1 MELFTIYLGR
11 FIAPSGLTQPV
22 VLPHYLPAEKKEA
35 LLSLLVNGLGSPY
48 LLRFSWPEIRI
59 EPEGNRI
66 LVNNTPL
73 NTQGTLI
80 VVRVGSEEEFRK
92 AFKALRRVPAL
103 LVIYDATRG
112 GFVQYQ
118 KWLYDL
124 NYMLVKAIYEAAEH
138 FGGPQF
144 AEDLD
149 FTFPLENFSDPL
161 DILDFTNRYLEARGE
176 GKEAREAKKEAF
188 GQVLASKVVS
198 LQEEDLTL
206 LLELV
211 TKHTSQVITL
221 HEVEGAEI
229 EALQRLESAG
239 FLILSGRKLMLTAPT
254 LRLRDADFL
263 EKAVLALEKKRG
275 KALGESRKLYE
286 DYLSIVRRPVLEP
299 LPIAE
304 EAAIAVE
311 TRFEVPLKEVEK
323 ELLKLEEKGIRS
335 KALGLMWQAFASLKD
350 NKVEEAL
357 ADARLAYETDKELR
371 EAYLAFLA
379 YGGEF
384 CLANWRLDE
393 AVEYFRRYEAEGGS
407 SWRVFWGLGQAYH
420 KLGKWERAE
429 SFYKQALIKTQE
441 AGEQWGE
448 GAILNDLGNVYAQQG
463 RWEEAIACYEESL
476 RIKRAL
482 GDRHGEGQTLTNLG
496 NVYQLQGRWEE
507 AIANYEKALE
517 ICRTLG
523 DRQGEGKTL
532 MGLGSVYLQQG
543 RWEEAIANYE
553 KALEIFRALG
563 DRHGEG
569 ADAHQPGSGLRRPGP
584 LGRGHRKLREST
596 GNLPR
601 PGRPPR
607 RGADAHQPGQRLR
620 RPGPLGRGHRKLR
633 ESTGNLPRTWRP
645 PRRGATLTN
654 LGNVYP
660 TRAAGKRPSQTTRKH
675 WKSAAPWA
683 TATARERRS
692 TTWATST
699 PSRAA
704 GKRPSQTTRKHWK
717 SSAPWATATARGT
730 LTNLGNVYADQGRWE
745 EAIANYEKAL
755 EIFRALGDRH
765 GEGQSAHGPGQRLR
779 RPGPLGRGHR
789 KLRESTGN
797 LPRPG
802 RPPRRGS
809 DAGQPGQRLRPAGP
823 LGRGHRLLRESLE
836 IFRALGDRHGEA
848 QTLGNLGNVYADQ
861 GRWEEAIA
869 NYEKALEIFRAL
881 GDRHGEALTL
891 MNLGNVYRL
900 PGPLGRGHRKLRE
913 STGNLPRPGRPPR
926 RGSDALGNLGNV
938 YRLQGR
944 WEEAIACYEE
954 SLRNQARPGRP
965 PRRGG
970 DAHRKLQPGHRH
982 GVYADQG
989 RWEEAIAN
997 YEKALEIFRAL
1008 GDRHGEAQTLMQP
1021 GQRLP
1026 PPGPLGRGHRKLR
1039 ESTGNLPRPGRPP
1052 RRGSDAQQPGQRLP
1066 PTRAAGKRPS
1076 PATRKHWK
1084 SSANWVTATARE
1096 LPSTTWPMSMPSK
1109 ASWKRPWKLPRRPS
1123 ASLRNSKPTQTS

>member
-176 GKEAREAKKEAF
+176 GKKAREAKKEAF

-206 LLELV
+206 LLKLV

-350 NKVEEAL
+350 NKAEEAL

-448 GAILNDLGNVYAQQG
+448 GAILNDLGNVYADQGRWEEAIANYEKALEIFRTLGDRHGEGTTLTNLGIVYRLQGRWEEAIANYEKALETFRELGDRYGEAQRLNNLGNVYADQGRWEEAIACYEEALEIFRTLGDRHGEGQTLMNLGIVYAQQG

-476 RIKRAL
+476 RIKREL
-482 GDRHGEGQTLTNLG
+482 GDRHGEAQTLTNLG
-496 NVYQLQGRWEE
+496 NVY
-507 AIANYEKALE
+507 
-517 ICRTLG
+517 
-523 DRQGEGKTL
+523 
-532 MGLGSVYLQQG
+532 
-543 RWEEAIANYE
+543 
-553 KALEIFRALG
+553 
-563 DRHGEG
+563 
-569 ADAHQPGSGLRRPGP
+569 
-584 LGRGHRKLREST
+584 
-596 GNLPR
+596 
-601 PGRPPR
+601 
-607 RGADAHQPGQRLR
+607 RL
-620 RPGPLGRGHRKLR
+620 
-633 ESTGNLPRTWRP
+633 
-645 PRRGATLTN
+645 
-654 LGNVYP
+654 
-660 TRAAGKRPSQTTRKH
+660 
-675 WKSAAPWA
+675 
-683 TATARERRS
+683 
-692 TTWATST
+692 
-699 PSRAA
+699 
-704 GKRPSQTTRKHWK
+704 
-717 SSAPWATATARGT
+717 
-730 LTNLGNVYADQGRWE
+730 QGRWE

-765 GEGQSAHGPGQRLR
+765 GEGQ
-779 RPGPLGRGHR
+779 
-789 KLRESTGN
+789 
-797 LPRPG
+797 
-802 RPPRRGS
+802 
-809 DAGQPGQRLRPAGP
+809 
-823 LGRGHRLLRESLE
+823 
-836 IFRALGDRHGEA
+836 
-848 QTLGNLGNVYADQ
+848 TLTNLGNVYAQQ

-869 NYEKALEIFRAL
+869 NYEKALEICRAL
-881 GDRHGEALTL
+881 GDRHGE
-891 MNLGNVYRL
+891 GQ
-900 PGPLGRGHRKLRE
+900 
-913 STGNLPRPGRPPR
+913 
-926 RGSDALGNLGNV
+926 ALGNMANV
-938 YRLQGR
+938 YAQQG
-944 WEEAIACYEE
+944 E
-954 SLRNQARPGRP
+954 L
-965 PRRGG
+965 
-970 DAHRKLQPGHRH
+970 
-982 GVYADQG
+982 
-989 RWEEAIAN
+989 
-997 YEKALEIFRAL
+997 EKALE
-1008 GDRHGEAQTLMQP
+1008 
-1021 GQRLP
+1021 
-1026 PPGPLGRGHRKLR
+1026 
-1039 ESTGNLPRPGRPP
+1039 
-1052 RRGSDAQQPGQRLP
+1052 
-1066 PTRAAGKRPS
+1066 
-1076 PATRKHWK
+1076 
-1084 SSANWVTATARE
+1084 TATQALRIFEELKAYPDLVTCHRQIASLSLQAGDLPTSFSHLAQALLLSLQLHPKLVLDTIGFIVAIAKRLASEGRFPDVTVLGSGLWKVVMEVGVERLRSEELKVLGVLAQRVCEVIAFMGKSRVEEKPEERAKARE
-1096 LPSTTWPMSMPSK
+1096 IALTMAKEIDEVTGGV
-1109 ASWKRPWKLPRRPS
+1109 WKLEEWVS
-1123 ASLRNSKPTQTS
+1123 GGD

>member
-206 LLELV
+206 LLKLV

-350 NKVEEAL
+350 NKAEEAL

-448 GAILNDLGNVYAQQG
+448 GAILNDLGNVYADQGRWEEAIANYEKALEIFHELGDRQGEAKTLNNLGLVYADQGRWEEAIANYEKALEIFRTLGDRHGEGTTLTNLGLVYRLQGRWEEAIANYEKALETFRELGDRYGEAQRLNNLGNVYADQGRWEEAIACYEEALEIFRTLGDRHGEGQTLMNLGIVYAQQG

-476 RIKRAL
+476 RIKREL
-482 GDRHGEGQTLTNLG
+482 GDRHGEALALMNLG
-496 NVYQLQGRWEE
+496 NVY
-507 AIANYEKALE
+507 A
-517 ICRTLG
+517 
-523 DRQGEGKTL
+523 
-532 MGLGSVYLQQG
+532 QQG

-553 KALEIFRALG
+553 ESLRIKRTLG
-563 DRHGEG
+563 DRHGE
-569 ADAHQPGSGLRRPGP
+569 AQ
-584 LGRGHRKLREST
+584 
-596 GNLPR
+596 
-601 PGRPPR
+601 
-607 RGADAHQPGQRLR
+607 
-620 RPGPLGRGHRKLR
+620 
-633 ESTGNLPRTWRP
+633 
-645 PRRGATLTN
+645 TLNN
-654 LGNVYP
+654 LG
-660 TRAAGKRPSQTTRKH
+660 
-675 WKSAAPWA
+675 
-683 TATARERRS
+683 
-692 TTWATST
+692 
-699 PSRAA
+699 
-704 GKRPSQTTRKHWK
+704 
-717 SSAPWATATARGT
+717 
-730 LTNLGNVYADQGRWE
+730 LVYADQGRWE

-765 GEGQSAHGPGQRLR
+765 GEGQ
-779 RPGPLGRGHR
+779 
-789 KLRESTGN
+789 
-797 LPRPG
+797 
-802 RPPRRGS
+802 
-809 DAGQPGQRLRPAGP
+809 
-823 LGRGHRLLRESLE
+823 
-836 IFRALGDRHGEA
+836 ALGNMA
-848 QTLGNLGNVYADQ
+848 NVYAQQ
-861 GRWEEAIA
+861 GEL
-869 NYEKALEIFRAL
+869 EKALETATQALRIFEELKAYPDLVTCHRQIALLSLQAGDLPASSSHLAQALLLSLQLHPKLVLDTIGFIVAIAKSLASEGRFPDVTVLGSGLWKVVMEVGVGRLRNEELKASGMLAQRVCEVIAFMGKSRVEEKPEERAKA
-881 GDRHGEALTL
+881 REMALT
-891 MNLGNVYRL
+891 MAKEIDEVTGGVW
-900 PGPLGRGHRKLRE
+900 KL
-913 STGNLPRPGRPPR
+913 
-926 RGSDALGNLGNV
+926 
-938 YRLQGR
+938 
-944 WEEAIACYEE
+944 EEWV
-954 SLRNQARPGRP
+954 S
-965 PRRGG
+965 GG
-970 DAHRKLQPGHRH
+970 D
-982 GVYADQG
+982 
-989 RWEEAIAN
+989 
-997 YEKALEIFRAL
+997 
-1008 GDRHGEAQTLMQP
+1008 
-1021 GQRLP
+1021 
-1026 PPGPLGRGHRKLR
+1026 
-1039 ESTGNLPRPGRPP
+1039 
-1052 RRGSDAQQPGQRLP
+1052 
-1066 PTRAAGKRPS
+1066 
-1076 PATRKHWK
+1076 
-1084 SSANWVTATARE
+1084 
-1096 LPSTTWPMSMPSK
+1096 
-1109 ASWKRPWKLPRRPS
+1109 
-1123 ASLRNSKPTQTS
+1123 

>member
-188 GQVLASKVVS
+188 GQVLASKMVS

-206 LLELV
+206 LLKLV

-407 SWRVFWGLGQAYH
+407 SWRVFRGLGQAYH

-448 GAILNDLGNVYAQQG
+448 GAILNDLGNVYADQG

-476 RIKRAL
+476 RIKREL
-482 GDRHGEGQTLTNLG
+482 GDRHGEAQTLGNLG
-496 NVYQLQGRWEE
+496 NVY
-507 AIANYEKALE
+507 A
-517 ICRTLG
+517 
-523 DRQGEGKTL
+523 
-532 MGLGSVYLQQG
+532 QQG

-553 KALEIFRALG
+553 KALEILRKLGDRHGEAQTLNNLGNVYADQGRWEEAIACYEESLRIKRELG

-569 ADAHQPGSGLRRPGP
+569 Q
-584 LGRGHRKLREST
+584 
-596 GNLPR
+596 
-601 PGRPPR
+601 
-607 RGADAHQPGQRLR
+607 
-620 RPGPLGRGHRKLR
+620 
-633 ESTGNLPRTWRP
+633 
-645 PRRGATLTN
+645 
-654 LGNVYP
+654 
-660 TRAAGKRPSQTTRKH
+660 
-675 WKSAAPWA
+675 
-683 TATARERRS
+683 
-692 TTWATST
+692 
-699 PSRAA
+699 
-704 GKRPSQTTRKHWK
+704 
-717 SSAPWATATARGT
+717 T

-745 EAIANYEKAL
+745 EAIACYEKAL
-755 EIFRALGDRH
+755 E
-765 GEGQSAHGPGQRLR
+765 
-779 RPGPLGRGHR
+779 
-789 KLRESTGN
+789 T
-797 LPRPG
+797 
-802 RPPRRGS
+802 
-809 DAGQPGQRLRPAGP
+809 
-823 LGRGHRLLRESLE
+823 
-836 IFRALGDRHGEA
+836 
-848 QTLGNLGNVYADQ
+848 
-861 GRWEEAIA
+861 
-869 NYEKALEIFRAL
+869 FRAL
-881 GDRHGEALTL
+881 GDRHGEALAL

-900 PGPLGRGHRKLRE
+900 
-913 STGNLPRPGRPPR
+913 
-926 RGSDALGNLGNV
+926 
-938 YRLQGR
+938 
-944 WEEAIACYEE
+944 
-954 SLRNQARPGRP
+954 
-965 PRRGG
+965 
-970 DAHRKLQPGHRH
+970 
-982 GVYADQG
+982 QG

-1008 GDRHGEAQTLMQP
+1008 GDRHGEAQTL
-1021 GQRLP
+1021 
-1026 PPGPLGRGHRKLR
+1026 
-1039 ESTGNLPRPGRPP
+1039 GNLGIVYRLQGRWEEAIACYEKALEIF
-1052 RRGSDAQQPGQRLP
+1052 RELGDRQGEALALMNLGNVYQLQGRWEEAIANYEKALEIFRELGDRHGEGQALGNMANVYAQQ
-1066 PTRAAGKRPS
+1066 GKLEK
-1076 PATRKHWK
+1076 ALE
-1084 SSANWVTATARE
+1084 TATQALRIFEELKAYPDLVTCHRQIASLSLQAGDLPTSSSHLARALLLSLQLHPKLVLDTIGFIVAIAKRLASEGRFPDVTVLGSGLWKVVMEVGVERLRSEELKDFGVLAQRVCKVIAFLGKSRVEEKPEERAKARE
-1096 LPSTTWPMSMPSK
+1096 MALTMAKEIDEVTGGV
-1109 ASWKRPWKLPRRPS
+1109 WKLEEWVS
-1123 ASLRNSKPTQTS
+1123 GGD

>member
-1 MELFTIYLGR
+1 
-11 FIAPSGLTQPV
+11 
-22 VLPHYLPAEKKEA
+22 LPAEKKEA

-176 GKEAREAKKEAF
+176 GKKAREAKKEAF

-206 LLELV
+206 LLKLV

-350 NKVEEAL
+350 NKAEEAL

-448 GAILNDLGNVYAQQG
+448 GAILNDLGNVYADQGRWEEAIANYEKALEIFRTLGDRHGEAQTLTNLGIVYRLQGRWEEAIANYEKALETFRELGDRYGEAQRLNNLGNVYADQGRWEEAIACYEEALEIFRTLGDRHGEGQTLMNLGIVYAQQG

-476 RIKRAL
+476 RIKR
-482 GDRHGEGQTLTNLG
+482 E
-496 NVYQLQGRWEE
+496 
-507 AIANYEKALE
+507 
-517 ICRTLG
+517 
-523 DRQGEGKTL
+523 
-532 MGLGSVYLQQG
+532 
-543 RWEEAIANYE
+543 
-553 KALEIFRALG
+553 
-563 DRHGEG
+563 
-569 ADAHQPGSGLRRPGP
+569 
-584 LGRGHRKLREST
+584 
-596 GNLPR
+596 
-601 PGRPPR
+601 
-607 RGADAHQPGQRLR
+607 
-620 RPGPLGRGHRKLR
+620 
-633 ESTGNLPRTWRP
+633 
-645 PRRGATLTN
+645 
-654 LGNVYP
+654 
-660 TRAAGKRPSQTTRKH
+660 
-675 WKSAAPWA
+675 
-683 TATARERRS
+683 
-692 TTWATST
+692 
-699 PSRAA
+699 
-704 GKRPSQTTRKHWK
+704 
-717 SSAPWATATARGT
+717 
-730 LTNLGNVYADQGRWE
+730 
-745 EAIANYEKAL
+745 
-755 EIFRALGDRH
+755 
-765 GEGQSAHGPGQRLR
+765 
-779 RPGPLGRGHR
+779 
-789 KLRESTGN
+789 
-797 LPRPG
+797 
-802 RPPRRGS
+802 
-809 DAGQPGQRLRPAGP
+809 
-823 LGRGHRLLRESLE
+823 
-836 IFRALGDRHGEA
+836 LGDRHGEA
-848 QTLGNLGNVYADQ
+848 QTLTNLGNVYRLQ

-881 GDRHGEALTL
+881 GDRHGEALAL
-891 MNLGNVYRL
+891 MNLGNVYQL
-900 PGPLGRGHRKLRE
+900 
-913 STGNLPRPGRPPR
+913 
-926 RGSDALGNLGNV
+926 
-938 YRLQGR
+938 
-944 WEEAIACYEE
+944 
-954 SLRNQARPGRP
+954 
-965 PRRGG
+965 
-970 DAHRKLQPGHRH
+970 
-982 GVYADQG
+982 QG

-997 YEKALEIFRAL
+997 YEKALEIFRTL
-1008 GDRHGEAQTLMQP
+1008 GDRQGEAQTL
-1021 GQRLP
+1021 
-1026 PPGPLGRGHRKLR
+1026 
-1039 ESTGNLPRPGRPP
+1039 GNLANVY
-1052 RRGSDAQQPGQRLP
+1052 AQQGELEKALETAAQALRIFEELKAYPDLVTCHRQIASLSLEAGDLPTSSSHLAQALLLSLQLHPKLVLDTIDSIVSIAKSLASEGRFPDVTVLGSGLWKVVMEVGVERL
-1066 PTRAAGKRPS
+1066 RSEELKWAGMVAQGVCAVIALMGVSRLEKRPEER
-1076 PATRKHWK
+1076 AK
-1084 SSANWVTATARE
+1084 ARE
-1096 LPSTTWPMSMPSK
+1096 IALTMAKEIDEVTGGV
-1109 ASWKRPWKLPRRPS
+1109 WKLEEWVS
-1123 ASLRNSKPTQTS
+1123 GGD

>member
-188 GQVLASKVVS
+188 GQVLASKMVS

-206 LLELV
+206 LLKLV

-407 SWRVFWGLGQAYH
+407 SWRVFRGLGQAYH

-448 GAILNDLGNVYAQQG
+448 GAILNDLGNVYADQG

-476 RIKRAL
+476 RIKREL
-482 GDRHGEGQTLTNLG
+482 GDRHGEAQTLGNLGNVYAQQGRWEEAIVCYEKALEICRTLGDRHGEAQTLMGLG

-517 ICRTLG
+517 IFRELG
-523 DRQGEGKTL
+523 DRHSEGKTL
-532 MGLGSVYLQQG
+532 SN
-543 RWEEAIANYE
+543 I
-553 KALEIFRALG
+553 
-563 DRHGEG
+563 
-569 ADAHQPGSGLRRPGP
+569 
-584 LGRGHRKLREST
+584 
-596 GNLPR
+596 
-601 PGRPPR
+601 
-607 RGADAHQPGQRLR
+607 
-620 RPGPLGRGHRKLR
+620 
-633 ESTGNLPRTWRP
+633 
-645 PRRGATLTN
+645 
-654 LGNVYP
+654 GNVY
-660 TRAAGKRPSQTTRKH
+660 Q
-675 WKSAAPWA
+675 
-683 TATARERRS
+683 
-692 TTWATST
+692 
-699 PSRAA
+699 
-704 GKRPSQTTRKHWK
+704 
-717 SSAPWATATARGT
+717 
-730 LTNLGNVYADQGRWE
+730 
-745 EAIANYEKAL
+745 
-755 EIFRALGDRH
+755 
-765 GEGQSAHGPGQRLR
+765 
-779 RPGPLGRGHR
+779 
-789 KLRESTGN
+789 
-797 LPRPG
+797 
-802 RPPRRGS
+802 
-809 DAGQPGQRLRPAGP
+809 
-823 LGRGHRLLRESLE
+823 
-836 IFRALGDRHGEA
+836 
-848 QTLGNLGNVYADQ
+848 
-861 GRWEEAIA
+861 
-869 NYEKALEIFRAL
+869 
-881 GDRHGEALTL
+881 
-891 MNLGNVYRL
+891 
-900 PGPLGRGHRKLRE
+900 
-913 STGNLPRPGRPPR
+913 
-926 RGSDALGNLGNV
+926 
-938 YRLQGR
+938 LQGR
-944 WEEAIACYEE
+944 WEEAIACYE
-954 SLRNQARPGRP
+954 
-965 PRRGG
+965 
-970 DAHRKLQPGHRH
+970 
-982 GVYADQG
+982 
-989 RWEEAIAN
+989 
-997 YEKALEIFRAL
+997 KALEILREL
-1008 GDRHGEAQTLMQP
+1008 GDRHGEGKTLTNLGNVYAQQGELEKALETATQALRIFEELKAYPDLVTCHRLMASLSLQAGDLP
-1021 GQRLP
+1021 TSSSYLARALFLSLQLHPKLVLDTIDRIVSIAKRLASE
-1026 PPGPLGRGHRKLR
+1026 GKFSDVAVLGSELLGVVMEVGGEKLR
-1039 ESTGNLPRPGRPP
+1039 SEELKASGALAQRVCRVVALLGKSKLAGNPEER
-1052 RRGSDAQQPGQRLP
+1052 AK
-1066 PTRAAGKRPS
+1066 TREMAVTMAKEIDEETGKR
-1076 PATRKHWK
+1076 WGLEE
-1084 SSANWVTATARE
+1084 WV
-1096 LPSTTWPMSMPSK
+1096 SGG
-1109 ASWKRPWKLPRRPS
+1109 
-1123 ASLRNSKPTQTS
+1123 